1 MAIQFDEEFL
11 PRLNARASDASF
23 NLEEASLEWPD
34 AAAASEEFRRAL
46 LLGTQLQCNDGL
58 HRSINANDKHM
69 TIRNARF
76 IEPIDTE
83 DKSFTIEGDVAKT
96 PPRAVFYGYL
106 VEVRTLPIGSD
117 RSERICI
124 ARCERATKS
133 LVKLRGVPDECD
145 EKLNRHVESFG
156 IGIIPLH
163 RIQYAFDDL
172 EVFAEF
178 EKISGNECAVLP
190 CLLQP
195 SQFPNE
201 AASFRTDILG
211 EGEHLAPP
219 QFNDEQIDA
228 IGRVAK
234 LADAACGIEVIQ
246 GPVSSFLILPQ
257 NTIFN
262 YPPVP
267 L

>member
-1 MAIQFDEEFL
+1 MTLTPLLYPQF
-11 PRLNARASDASF
+11 
-23 NLEEASLEWPD
+23 
-34 AAAASEEFRRAL
+34 AA
-46 LLGTQLQCNDGL
+46 
-58 HRSINANDKHM
+58 
-69 TIRNARF
+69 
-76 IEPIDTE
+76 
-83 DKSFTIEGDVAKT
+83 
-96 PPRAVFYGYL
+96 
-106 VEVRTLPIGSD
+106 
-117 RSERICI
+117 
-124 ARCERATKS
+124 
-133 LVKLRGVPDECD
+133 
-145 EKLNRHVESFG
+145 EKLKRHVKSFG

-201 AASFRTDILG
+201 ASFRTDILG
-211 EGEHLAPP
+211 EGEHLAQP
-219 QFNDEQIDA
+219 QFNGEQIDA